1 MSKVIPQMTAP
12 LSQEIINKEVKSVS
26 DDEISEFKTH
36 CIEKEGWTLSSV
48 QSNCDVLF
56 TTTSNSYN
64 IALRVECRDTF
75 KEIPPEVIWDVV
87 TNPEHFS
94 EWDTHMID
102 YAVIGKLDS
111 RTQVTYY
118 SVATPFPLWY
128 RDWTLRR
135 CESVDREAG
144 EYVAFSSSVQLSERP
159 PRNKFVRA
167 NCFMTGFYIR
177 RSKDGMGSEVTY
189 YAHNDFAGYIPVSIV
204 NWTAKSITH
213 SVIDALYKASMKLIE
228 KNGIV
233 AQSPPPPMSNA

>member
-1 MSKVIPQMTAP
+1 MPKETEP
-12 LSQEIINKEVKSVS
+12 LSQEVIAKEVTPVS
-26 DDEISEFKTH
+26 DNEISEFKTH
-36 CIEKEGWTLSSV
+36 CTEKDGWTLSKSL
-48 QSNCDVLF
+48 SNCDVLF

-75 KEIPPEVIWDVV
+75 KSIPPEIIWEII
-87 TNPEHFS
+87 TKSEHFN

-102 YAVIGKLDS
+102 YAIIGNVDS

-135 CESVDREAG
+135 CEDVDNEAG
-144 EYVAFSSSVQLSERP
+144 EYVAFSSSVEISERP

-177 RSKDGMGSEVTY
+177 KSKDGLGSEVTY

-213 SVIDALYKASMKLIE
+213 SVIDALYKASVKLME
-228 KNGIV
+228 KKGKV
-233 AQSPPPPMSNA
+233 AESASGNAVKA